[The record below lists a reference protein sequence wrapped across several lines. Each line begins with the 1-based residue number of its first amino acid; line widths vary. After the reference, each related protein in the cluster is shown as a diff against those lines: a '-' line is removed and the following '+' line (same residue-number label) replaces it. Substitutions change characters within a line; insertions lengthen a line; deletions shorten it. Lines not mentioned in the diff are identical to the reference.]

1 MPRTGKRG
9 KYKLR
14 ELTDRQRKMFQFI
27 HEYIAQRQ
35 YPPSIREI
43 CDAIGVPSSSVVNY
57 NLGKLVEHGLISR
70 ERHASRA
77 IKLNY
82 SKAEEKGFD
91 IEETDRQNH
100 QMIPVLGNIV
110 ASNPVD
116 VGETR
121 TWLTADE
128 HVHVS
133 QEMIGYRANVYAL
146 RVQGDSMIDSGI
158 LDNDIVVMSP
168 PQEGSVRNGDLVAAW
183 IADDNAMTLKQF
195 YREGDFVRLQP
206 SSPNHMHQP
215 VRRHA
220 SQVEIQGKVLA
231 VLRSLD

>member
-82 SKAEEKGFD
+82 AKAEEKGFE
-91 IEETDRQNH
+91 IEKPEGQNL
-100 QMIPVLGNIV
+100 QMVPVLGNIV
-110 ASNPVD
+110 ASSPVD

-128 HVHVS
+128 HVHVD
-133 QEMIGYRANVYAL
+133 QDRIGYRANVYAL
-146 RVQGDSMIDSGI
+146 RVLGDSMVDSGI
-158 LDNDIVVMSP
+158 LDNDIVVMSK
-168 PQEGSVRNGDLVAAW
+168 EESVRNGDLVAAW
-183 IADDNAMTLKQF
+183 ITDDNAMTLKQF
-195 YREGDFVRLQP
+195 YREGDSVVLQP

-215 VRRHA
+215 IRRHA

-231 VLRSLD
+231 VLRFHD